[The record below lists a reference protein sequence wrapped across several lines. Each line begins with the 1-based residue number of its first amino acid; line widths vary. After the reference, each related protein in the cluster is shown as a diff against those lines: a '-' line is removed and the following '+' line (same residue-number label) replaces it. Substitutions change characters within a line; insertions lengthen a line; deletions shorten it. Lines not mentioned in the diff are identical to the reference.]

1 MVQLKI
7 IISFK
12 SNLFILL
19 LLFLT
24 IKYEKT
30 GARLILDYKMMLT
43 RVNCNCALEHSS

>member
-12 SNLFILL
+12 SNLLILL
-19 LLFLT
+19 LLSLT
-24 IKYEKT
+24 IKYEKI
-30 GARLILDYKMMLT
+30 GPRLTLEYKMMLT